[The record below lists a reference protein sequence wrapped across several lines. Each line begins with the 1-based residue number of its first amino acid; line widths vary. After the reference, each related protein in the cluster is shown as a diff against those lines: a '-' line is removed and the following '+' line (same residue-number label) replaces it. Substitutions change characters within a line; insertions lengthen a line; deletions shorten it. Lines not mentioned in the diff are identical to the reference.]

1 MNLEDENMTTLVERA
16 VKIAMREDFD
26 DAVAILKEEKEDYL
40 KVANSKVD
48 SLVEE
53 HDRIITVF
61 LAKDNRLLF
70 ISAENP
76 TDQMLEQRIKKAAKE
91 IAGIRPK
98 KDYNGIANGRKHY
111 GADRGTY
118 REFATIDADFLS
130 DMANGMIAGAEDGG
144 ALATA
149 GTLYLNAYTTEFC
162 TSGGYSGRS
171 SSAHMRVSIRCFG
184 RISSFQD
191 FAVLKS
197 ARNLDLQA
205 FGKKAAEMSNMVKK
219 KGKAEA
225 GRYDIIYMPSPAG
238 SLLSN
243 INSMACMGNIETG
256 SPLSGKLNKRVG
268 NPGLTILDSGN
279 FAESVDYRAYD
290 DEGMK
295 TSTTEVIR
303 DGVLR
308 NYLHNFST
316 AKKYRTRSTGNA
328 GLVEPEPGTPIIK
341 HRNSTKNLDALIGE
355 VKKGILI
362 TNTWYTRFSNYLTGD
377 FSTVPR
383 DLSVM
388 IRDGEPEFAIRHGG
402 ASSMV
407 GIRISE
413 NVLRM
418 AKSSSL
424 AGGKPVQTTSWD
436 SEGDYCFCPPMLVE
450 GVSVTTL

>member
-1 MNLEDENMTTLVERA
+1 MATLVEKA
-16 VKIAMREDFD
+16 VRIAMDAGFD
-26 DAVAILKEEKEDYL
+26 DAVAIVKDEKEDYL

-61 LAKDNRLLF
+61 LAKDKRLLF
-70 ISAENP
+70 VSVENP
-76 TDQMLEQRIKKAAKE
+76 TDSMLERRIKKAANE

-98 KDYNGIANGRKHY
+98 NDYNGIAEGRKHY
-111 GADRGTY
+111 GADRGAY
-118 REFATIDADFLS
+118 REFAGIDAGSLS
-130 DMANGMIAGAEDGG
+130 DMANGMLAGADEGG
-144 ALATA
+144 ANSTA
-149 GTLYLNAYTTEFC
+149 GTLYLSSYATEFC
-162 TSGGYSGRS
+162 TSGGYSGES
-171 SSAHMRVSIRCFG
+171 FSAHMRVSIRCFG
-184 RISSFQD
+184 ELSSFQD
-191 FAVLKS
+191 FAVLRS
-197 ARNLDLQA
+197 TRDLDPHA

-219 KGKAEA
+219 RGKAAA
-225 GRYDIIYMPSPAG
+225 GRYDIVYMPSPAG

-256 SPLSGKLNKRVG
+256 SPLSGKLNKVVG
-268 NPGLTILDSGN
+268 NRGLTILDSGN

-303 DGVLR
+303 DGVLSH
-308 NYLHNFST
+308 YLHNFST

-328 GLVEPEPGTPIIK
+328 GLVEPEPGTPIIR
-341 HRNSTKNLDALIGE
+341 HRENAKDLDALIGE

-388 IRDGEPEFAIRHGG
+388 IKDGEPEFAIRHGG

-413 NVLRM
+413 NMLRM
-418 AKSSSL
+418 AKSASR
-424 AGGKPVQTTSWD
+424 ACGKPVQTTSWD

>member
-1 MNLEDENMTTLVERA
+1 MATLVEKA
-16 VKIAMREDFD
+16 VRIAMKADFD
-26 DAVAILKEEKEDYL
+26 DAVAIVKDEKEDYL
-40 KVANSKVD
+40 KVANSKAD

-61 LAKDNRLLF
+61 LAKDKRLLF
-70 ISAENP
+70 VSLENP
-76 TDQMLEQRIKKAAKE
+76 KESVLEKRIKKAAAE
-91 IAGIRPK
+91 IAAIRPK
-98 KDYNGIANGRKHY
+98 NDYNGIAQGRKHY
-111 GADRGTY
+111 SADRSSY
-118 REFATIDADFLS
+118 KEFSNIDAGFLS
-130 DMANGMIAGAEDGG
+130 DMANGMINGAEDGG
-144 ALATA
+144 AASVA
-149 GTLYLNAYTTEFC
+149 GTLYLNSYATEFC
-162 TSGGYSGRS
+162 TSGGYSGGS
-171 SSAHMRVSIRCFG
+171 FSAHMRVSIRCFG
-184 RISSFQD
+184 KISSFQD
-191 FAVLKS
+191 FAVLKR
-197 ARNLDLQA
+197 AGDLDA
-205 FGKKAAEMSNMVKK
+205 YEFGKRAAEMSNMVKK
-219 KGKAEA
+219 KGKTDA

-256 SPLSGKLNKRVG
+256 SPLSGKLNKAVG
-268 NPGLTILDSGN
+268 NGGLTILDSGN
-279 FAESVDYRAYD
+279 FAGSVDYRTYD

-303 DGVLR
+303 DGILR

-328 GLVEPEPGTPIIK
+328 GLVEPEPGTPIIR
-341 HRNSTKNLDALIGE
+341 HRNSAKNLDALIGE

-388 IRDGEPEFAIRHGG
+388 IRNGEPEFAIRHGG

-413 NVLRM
+413 NMLRM
-418 AKSSSL
+418 AKSASL